1 MEAKELK
8 SFFKTGIENV
18 LVDHLSGY
26 GFKWRYGSLK
36 FQRSKDDFVQSIL
49 FFLTP
54 SKYQDDKSIGHISI
68 MIRLDSNEITKV
80 ATRLKGANNK
90 FDAIDTVLNVNAG
103 LISGSKAIEWRP
115 TSIEDMNILI
125 EKEIKPLIIE
135 KIIPFLNNRST
146 MNNVLDD
153 FENHNTYF
161 FSNSNDVVALLAIA
175 MYCLQ
180 NKLESANKVAN
191 EYLLSDDIYRE
202 KYKNVLIK
210 LNS

>member
-1 MEAKELK
+1 
-8 SFFKTGIENV
+8 
-18 LVDHLSGY
+18 
-26 GFKWRYGSLK
+26 
-36 FQRSKDDFVQSIL
+36 
-49 FFLTP
+49 
-54 SKYQDDKSIGHISI
+54 

-80 ATRLKGANNK
+80 ATSLKGVNNK

-103 LISGSKAIEWRP
+103 LISESKAIEWRP

-146 MNNVLDD
+146 VHDILDD
-153 FENHNTYF
+153 FENRKTYF

-175 MYCLQ
+175 MYYLQ

>member
-1 MEAKELK
+1 
-8 SFFKTGIENV
+8 
-18 LVDHLSGY
+18 
-26 GFKWRYGSLK
+26 
-36 FQRSKDDFVQSIL
+36 
-49 FFLTP
+49 
-54 SKYQDDKSIGHISI
+54 
-68 MIRLDSNEITKV
+68 
-80 ATRLKGANNK
+80 
-90 FDAIDTVLNVNAG
+90 
-103 LISGSKAIEWRP
+103 
-115 TSIEDMNILI
+115 
-125 EKEIKPLIIE
+125 
-135 KIIPFLNNRST
+135 

-191 EYLLSDDIYRE
+191 EYLLSDDIYIE

>member
-8 SFFKTGIENV
+8 FFFKTGVENV
-18 LVDHLSGY
+18 LADQLSSY
-26 GFKWRYGSLK
+26 GFKWRHGSLK

-54 SKYQDDKSIGHISI
+54 SKYQDDKSIVHISI

-80 ATRLKGANNK
+80 ATSLKGVNNK

-146 MNNVLDD
+146 VHDILDD
-153 FENHNTYF
+153 FENRKTYF

>member
-8 SFFKTGIENV
+8 FFFKTGVENV
-18 LVDHLSGY
+18 LADQLSSY
-26 GFKWRYGSLK
+26 GFKWRHGSLK

-54 SKYQDDKSIGHISI
+54 SKYQDDKSIVHISI

-80 ATRLKGANNK
+80 ATSLKGVNNK

-135 KIIPFLNNRST
+135 KIIPFLNDRST

-175 MYCLQ
+175 MYTMQ
-180 NKLESANKVAN
+180 HNTERAKKIASK
-191 EYLLSDDIYRE
+191 YLLPDEVYRE
-202 KYKNVLIK
+202 RYKNLLIK